1 MNKFIRAAKLR
12 EQRKKM
18 MQKFELVQKLEN
30 GVITVVFEKVN
41 GEERTMQC
49 TLLNEYLPKNEL
61 LSETTPRVQGDNL
74 VSVWDIEN
82 NGWRSIRV
90 DSLKQVL

>member
-49 TLLNEYLPKNEL
+49 TLLNEYLPESPEIINKTRLED
-61 LSETTPRVQGDNL
+61 DNL

-82 NGWRSIRV
+82 HGWRSIRV

>member
-49 TLLNEYLPKNEL
+49 TLLNEYLPESPEIINKTRLEN
-61 LSETTPRVQGDNL
+61 DNL

-82 NGWRSIRV
+82 HGWRSIRV

>member
-18 MQKFELVQKLEN
+18 MHKFELVQKLEN

-49 TLLNEYLPKNEL
+49 TLLNEYLPESPEIINKTRLED
-61 LSETTPRVQGDNL
+61 DNL

-82 NGWRSIRV
+82 HGWRSIRV